1 MAARVVIKSSVWLAA
16 AAVVVMLVV
25 ASAPNGGEA
34 AGITTC
40 GQVVKPLMPCVP
52 YLQGDGASPPPPA
65 CCQGIT
71 SVNSLAHTT
80 PDRQTACNCLKNTAM
95 KLNGLKPALALSLPS
110 KCGVNI
116 PYKISMN
123 TDCTKVN

>member
-1 MAARVVIKSSVWLAA
+1 MAARVINSSSVWLAA
-16 AAVVVMLVV
+16 AVVCMLVV
-25 ASAPNGGEA
+25 ASAPHGGEA
-34 AGITTC
+34 AGITC
-40 GQVVKPLMPCVP
+40 GQVVTPLMSCVS
-52 YLQGDGASPPPPA
+52 YLQGNGASPPPPA

-71 SVNSLAHTT
+71 RVNSLARTT

-95 KLNGLKPALALSLPS
+95 KLNGLKPDLAEALPA

-116 PYKISMN
+116 PYKISMT